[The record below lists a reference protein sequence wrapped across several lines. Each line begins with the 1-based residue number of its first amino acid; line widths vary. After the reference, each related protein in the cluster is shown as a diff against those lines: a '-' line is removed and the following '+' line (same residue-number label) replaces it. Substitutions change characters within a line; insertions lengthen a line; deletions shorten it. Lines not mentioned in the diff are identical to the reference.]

1 MAAAPSRGWW
11 PAANRRSRSQNQRQ
25 ARPQGGLVWLHVT
38 GPASLSG
45 MNELAQRLLAE
56 DGASVLMTGVLTA
69 GGPGVVLPRGVLQ
82 DETPDE
88 NSQAVREFLDHW
100 RPDAVVMS
108 EGEIRPALLHECG
121 ERQLLLVMADAGDPW
136 FLRGHES
143 WIPGAMRRA
152 ISAFSMVF
160 AIDAAAGRAWRKAGL
175 PAARVEATGRMEE
188 SSLALP
194 CLEAERE
201 YLAKLMVTRPVWFGA
216 RIPRSEEKA
225 VLAAHQHGLQLAHR
239 LLLIILPEDPA
250 RAVSLAEDLA
260 AEGWDIASR
269 ASEEEPEAETSI
281 FVVNDP
287 AELGLWYRLAPVSY
301 LGGGLSGIGLLTS
314 PLEPAALGSAIL
326 HGPRPGG
333 FAPQIGRL
341 GAARAARAVASVRD
355 LSEAL
360 GDLLAP
366 DRTARLAQAAWGV
379 VSDGAEVTE
388 GILATLR
395 RAPGLARTE
404 RRG

>member
-1 MAAAPSRGWW
+1 MS
-11 PAANRRSRSQNQRQ
+11 
-25 ARPQGGLVWLHVT
+25 
-38 GPASLSG
+38 
-45 MNELAQRLLAE
+45 ELARRLMAE
-56 DGASVLMTGVLTA
+56 DGVAVLMTGER
-69 GGPGVVLPRGVLQ
+69 GPVAPRGVIF
-82 DETPDE
+82 DEAPE
-88 NSQAVREFLDHW
+88 EGGQAVRDFLGHW
-100 RPDAVVMS
+100 RPDAVVFS

-121 ERQLLLVMADAGDPW
+121 ERQLLLIMADAGDPW

-152 ISAFSMVF
+152 IQAFAKVY
-160 AIDAAAGRAWRKAGL
+160 AIDAAASRAWRRAGL
-175 PAARVEATGRMEE
+175 AQSKVEASGRMEE

-194 CLEAERE
+194 CLEAERD
-201 YLAKLMVTRPVWFGA
+201 YLAKLVVTRPVWFGA
-216 RIPRSEEKA
+216 RIPRSEESA
-225 VLAAHQHGLQLAHR
+225 VLAAHQYALQLAHR
-239 LLLIILPEDPA
+239 LLLILLPEDPA
-250 RAVSLAEDLA
+250 RVGPLAEELT
-260 AEGWDIASR
+260 EKGWITASR
-269 ASEEEPEAETSI
+269 ADEEEPESETGI
-281 FVVNDP
+281 FIVNDP

-301 LGGGLSGIGLLTS
+301 LGGGLSGTGLLTS

-333 FAPQIGRL
+333 FGPQIGRL

-388 GILATLR
+388 SVLTELR
-395 RAPGLARTE
+395 RALASGGA
-404 RRG
+404 RGQG